1 MFNLININQCIGEQD
16 QFTKFYTVKLEECKQ
31 TINPYSLRNE
41 IVKITGVKPKRIHTA
56 DKTSFTIEAWNESQS
71 AQLTK
76 ISMIDGKFFITTPH
90 KYYNQAKGVIYI
102 QEYDVT
108 NIGEFENGQKSK
120 YNIAQVTR
128 AEFIRTRN

>member
-1 MFNLININQCIGEQD
+1 M
-16 QFTKFYTVKLEECKQ
+16 
-31 TINPYSLRNE
+31 
-41 IVKITGVKPKRIHTA
+41 KPKRIHAA
-56 DKTSFTIEAWNESQS
+56 DKTSFTIEAWNESQN

-76 ISMIDGKFFITTPH
+76 ISMIDGNFCITTPH

-108 NIGEFENGQKSK
+108 NISEFENGQKCK

-128 AEFIRTRN
+128 AEIIKTRN